1 MACSMF
7 NSSLNMGMTKE
18 TLDRRIGAQ
27 CNCRYDPSS
36 AASRHL
42 LPASGE
48 KGTRDRES
56 LAPRRRALEIESPSY
71 REEGH
76 SRSRVPR
83 PAKRALEIKSR
94 SSREEGHSRSR
105 VLAPEEEHSAC
116 SRREPRAP
124 RQRGEGA
131 RRQGE

>member
-56 LAPRRRALEIESPSY
+56 LAPRRRALEIESPSP
-71 REEGH
+71 RQEGH

-83 PAKRALEIKSR
+83 PAKKGTRDRESLAPRRRALEIESP
-94 SSREEGHSRSR
+94 SPREEGHS
-105 VLAPEEEHSAC
+105 AC
-116 SRREPRAP
+116 SRQEPLAP
-124 RQRGEGA
+124 RQRGEG
-131 RRQGE
+131 